1 MPRHGKR
8 PFLPYAA
15 IIAPFALVACMAHPA
30 QRQTTS
36 DSAATLAV
44 VDQFHAALRAGDSA
58 GAAALLGSDVIVL
71 ESGDVEDRTAYV
83 AHHLPADI
91 EFAKAVTEQRDPV
104 HITVRGDVAW
114 AASTGR
120 ARGQFR
126 GRDVNS
132 VSAELMVLVRTP
144 LGWRI
149 SAIHWSSH
157 RVSP

>member
-1 MPRHGKR
+1 MGCVTHQ
-8 PFLPYAA
+8 
-15 IIAPFALVACMAHPA
+15 A
-30 QRQTTS
+30 QSQTTS
-36 DSAATLAV
+36 DSAVALAV
-44 VDQFHAALRAGDSA
+44 VDQFHAALRAGDST
-58 GAAALLGSDVIVL
+58 GAAALLGPDVIVL
-71 ESGDVEDRTAYV
+71 ESGDMEDRAAYV

-91 EFAKAVTEQRDPV
+91 EFAKAVTEQRDRV

-120 ARGQFR
+120 ARGEFR
-126 GRDVNS
+126 GRDLNTA
-132 VSAELMVLVRTP
+132 SAELMVLVRTP